1 MPRRLALRE
10 PLCLATP
17 PRLATPPCQTLSLSN
32 LIIASTYSVVA
43 VGAVVFMRLIQ
54 DVDALQQP
62 TVCNG
67 PGDDADALRVPLL
80 RQRTCSLHKA
90 SAAARLWCSRPTVLL
105 LAPIQITFGVCAALL
120 GQVTL
125 LTVTLLTA
133 APLDT
138 AILTTAVLNMGLYWL
153 RPQSL

>member
-1 MPRRLALRE
+1 M
-10 PLCLATP
+10 
-17 PRLATPPCQTLSLSN
+17 
-32 LIIASTYSVVA
+32 VA
-43 VGAVVFMRLIQ
+43 IGAVVLMRAIQ

-62 TVCNG
+62 EANDLN
-67 PGDDADALRVPLL
+67 PNPDPLLVPLL
-80 RQRTCSLHKA
+80 KRRKFSLHKA
-90 SAAARLWCSRPTVLL
+90 SAAARLWFSRPTVLL

-125 LTVTLLTA
+125 LTVTLLTE

-153 RPQSL
+153 RPQSP